1 MARWS
6 SPIKRKKYKDST
18 ITAKYNNGRY
28 SGSGK
33 WHGGVDL
40 DVNTGTKIY
49 SPCGGKIVIKKA
61 LNYSYGHYYCIEGK
75 YNNKTYRVWL
85 CHMST
90 LNPNLQVGDTIKQ
103 GQYLGK
109 SGSTGNSTG
118 PHLHVEIR
126 KGPNFTYGSSKDTI
140 NPVHIINFS
149 AIGGKSIG
157 EDNVSDS
164 EFSDIDISTPSFTD
178 KNIKAATH
186 KVTIYSANGK
196 GHFKNLKGYSTI
208 PEYYP
213 GKKYGMT
220 VENNE
225 TFKYL
230 GKVKGKKLY
239 YILIN
244 KGGSDNRHCFV
255 PTNKCGGKVKVN
267 TKKKKTFTWGEAV
280 LSNDYIP
287 NSTDIPNSDVD
298 TSIWANLVNGV
309 ARAIG
314 KQAKSE
320 GQNYSQTYY
329 MTTNINDKDYKN
341 RVDCSG
347 FVSACISVLMNKPGY
362 INYSTMNLIKK
373 GDQKM
378 RKAGF
383 KAYKFPG
390 WDKLRK
396 GDILVDID
404 HTEIFSRKKGNTY
417 YGWNHGTTN
426 GIRAAGETPIS
437 KRNFKII
444 WRRIK

>member
-40 DVNTGTKIY
+40 DVNIGTKIY

-90 LNPNLQVGDTIKQ
+90 LNPNLQVGDIIKQ

-149 AIGGKSIG
+149 AIGGKSVG
-157 EDNVSDS
+157 EDDISDS

-196 GHFKNLKGYSTI
+196 GYFKNLKGYSTI

-230 GKVKGKKLY
+230 GKVKSKKLY

-287 NSTDIPNSDVD
+287 NSTEIPNSDVD

-309 ARAIG
+309 AHAIG

-329 MTTNINDKDYKN
+329 MITNINGKDYKN

-347 FVSACISVLMNKPGY
+347 FVSACVSVLMNKPGY

-396 GDILVDID
+396 GDILVDTD

>member
-6 SPIKRKKYKDST
+6 SPIKLKKYSDST
-18 ITAKYNNGRY
+18 IKTKYNNGKY
-28 SGSGK
+28 NSGK
-33 WHGGVDL
+33 WHGGIDL
-40 DVNTGTKIY
+40 EVPSGTKIY
-49 SPCGGKIVIKKA
+49 SPCGGKIIIKKA
-61 LNYSYGHYYCIEGK
+61 LNTSYGHYYCIEGK

-109 SGSTGNSTG
+109 SGNTGNSTG
-118 PHLHVEIR
+118 PHLHVEVR

-140 NPVHIINFS
+140 NPVYIINFS

-157 EDNVSDS
+157 KDDISDS
-164 EFSDIDISTPSFTD
+164 EFSDIETSTSGFTNEES
-178 KNIKAATH
+178 KTVTH
-186 KVTIYSANGK
+186 KVTIYSASGK
-196 GHFKNLKGYSTI
+196 GYFKNLKGYSTI

-244 KGGSDNRHCFV
+244 KGGSDSRHCFV
-255 PTNKCGGKVKVN
+255 PTNKCGGMVKVN
-267 TKKKKTFTWGEAV
+267 TKKKKTFTWDETV
-280 LSNDYIP
+280 LSNDHIP
-287 NSTDIPNSDVD
+287 TSTDIPNSDVD

-314 KQAKSE
+314 KQAKAE
-320 GQNYSQTYY
+320 GQSYSQSYY
-329 MTTNINDKDYKN
+329 MTTNINGKDYKN

-347 FVSACISVLMNKPGY
+347 FISACVSVLMEKPGY

-378 RKAGF
+378 KKAGF

-390 WDKLRK
+390 WDKLKK
-396 GDILVDID
+396 GDILVDTD
-404 HTEIFSRKKGNTY
+404 HTEIFNRKKGDTY
-417 YGWNHGTTN
+417 YGWNHGNTN

-437 KRNFKII
+437 KRNFKVI
-444 WRRIK
+444 WRRTK